1 MAAVWLPDPQN
12 EVFAEDEVTI
22 SILART
28 LQQGFFKVSLNNDGY
43 LTVYTDG
50 PQVIMTVNQDNKL
63 IRFMSIYGV
72 KESAPLELKQA
83 FVNKMTDD
91 VILVRFSI
99 PESRPDMLIADYY
112 LPFEDGVRAFQVVS
126 ALRLFSRIVPY
137 AIRNC
142 DENDLV
148 E

>member
-1 MAAVWLPDPQN
+1 MAAVWLPDPQK

-22 SILART
+22 SILAQT

-50 PQVIMTVNQDNKL
+50 PRVIMTVNQDNKL

-72 KESAPLELKQA
+72 KESAPLELKHA

-99 PESRPDMLIADYY
+99 PESRPDLLIADYY
-112 LPFEDGVRAFQVVS
+112 LPFEDGIRAFQVVS

-137 AIRNC
+137 AIRTC
-142 DENDLV
+142 GENDLM

>member
-1 MAAVWLPDPQN
+1 
-12 EVFAEDEVTI
+12 
-22 SILART
+22 
-28 LQQGFFKVSLNNDGY
+28 
-43 LTVYTDG
+43 
-50 PQVIMTVNQDNKL
+50 MTVNQDNKL

-72 KESAPLELKQA
+72 KESAPLELKHA

-99 PESRPDMLIADYY
+99 PESRPDMLIADYH
-112 LPFEDGVRAFQVVS
+112 LPFEDGIRAFQVVS

-137 AIRNC
+137 AIRTC
-142 DENDLV
+142 DENDLM

>member
-1 MAAVWLPDPQN
+1 MAAVWLPDPQK

-22 SILART
+22 SILAQT

-50 PQVIMTVNQDNKL
+50 PRVIMTVNQDNKL

-72 KESAPLELKQA
+72 KESAPLELKHT

-91 VILVRFSI
+91 VILIRFSI
-99 PESRPDMLIADYY
+99 PESRPDMLIADYR
-112 LPFEDGVRAFQVVS
+112 LPFEDGIRAFQVVS

-137 AIRNC
+137 AIRTC
-142 DENDLV
+142 
-148 E
+148 